1 VLERLAAWSL
11 AAGVLWLAGALVSAS
26 LRFALW
32 DPALAIELAGPIA
45 GYWTP
50 GRGTSSTMDYPVDGG
65 CSAKSCFACA

>member
-1 VLERLAAWSL
+1 VLGRLAAWSL